1 MILLLDVGNSQVFGG
16 VYLESMA
23 SMERKEPVF
32 TFRKSSDRSASSDEM
47 GLFLMA
53 VLSQNGINPR
63 QISQIGIAS
72 VVPDAMH
79 SIRGA
84 IQKYF
89 GITPFLLVPGVKT
102 GLKIKYRNP
111 AEVGAD
117 RIANSIAAVA
127 RFPGQNLIIVDMG
140 TATTFCAVTSQKD
153 YLGGAILAGLRIS
166 MEALE
171 SKTAKLPVVE
181 ILKPTEVCGRSP
193 VESIQAGLYYGHL
206 GAVKEICT
214 RYQRDLFLGQKPTI
228 IGTGGFARL
237 FSGENLFDTDIPNLV
252 LEGLLEAIAQNR
264 ES

>member
-1 MILLLDVGNSQVFGG
+1 MILLLDVGNSQIFGG
-16 VYLESMA
+16 VYRSEALSNRRE
-23 SMERKEPVF
+23 EPFF
-32 TFRKSSDRSASSDEM
+32 TFRKSSERNSSADEM
-47 GLFLMA
+47 GLFLMM

-63 QISQIGIAS
+63 QIARVGIAS

-79 SIRGA
+79 SIKGA

-89 GITPFLLVPGVKT
+89 SMQPFLLQPGVKT

-117 RIANSIAAVA
+117 RIANSIAAVT
-127 RFPGQNLIIVDMG
+127 RYPDRDLIIVDMG
-140 TATTFCAVTSQKD
+140 TATTFCAITAQKD

-181 ILKPTEVCGRSP
+181 IIKPTEVCGKSP
-193 VESIQAGLYYGHL
+193 VESIQSGLYYGHL
-206 GAVKEICT
+206 GAVKEISQ
-214 RYQRDLFLGQKPTI
+214 RYQIELFGGKRPLI

-237 FSGENLFDTDIPNLV
+237 FSGEKLFDVDHPNLV
-252 LEGLLEAIAQNR
+252 LEGLLEALAMN
-264 ES
+264 